1 MNLIKKKAKTITKD
15 KGEVISLDKEK
26 SKALNGKS
34 NRRLNLKNSVDRN
47 TNAAW
52 ADIEKLRPITNVSV
66 PSLENVKNAKE
77 WVDNGSK
84 L

>member
-52 ADIEKLRPITNVSV
+52 ADIEKLSPITNVSV
-66 PSLENVKNAKE
+66 PSLENVKKAKE